1 MKTLKCDLCDHE
13 VQGETFEEWMNAL
26 KPHYG
31 EAHADVM
38 KSHSGSEEEM
48 KTQMNKWMSENKA
61 RFDAA

>member
-1 MKTLKCDLCDHE
+1 MKTLKCDLCDYE
-13 VQGETFEEWMNAL
+13 VRGETFEEWMESL

-38 KSHSGSEEEM
+38 QDPN
-48 KTQMNKWMSENKA
+48 KTKQDMENWMAENKA